1 MEIPGKVESNIKK
14 RVDST
19 RTIASKEVGVV
30 RSTIRD
36 LVGLKPVQA
45 IVGLVTDTVDNIG
58 DWLKDQAKITREWIL

>member
-19 RTIASKEVGVV
+19 RTIVSKEVGVV